1 MTTKIL
7 DKSTPQPEHEQRFV
21 RHGLTWQQFKA
32 IQASFEDVP
41 GVRLS
46 YLDGTLELMTIRE
59 PHEVVSTILGV
70 LLALYFAE
78 IGINVYGTGSVTLEA
93 EERGASVEPDLSYYV
108 GGTEGKDYPDLAIEV
123 VYTSGNIK
131 KLEKYKRFGVT
142 EVWFWEDE
150 QLFLYRLHEHEY
162 EQIPQ
167 SDFFPDLNLALLV
180 RCTLIHLRE
189 KNMTQAMTKFINE
202 IRVNN

>member
-1 MTTKIL
+1 MTTPLL
-7 DKSTPQPEHEQRFV
+7 DKSTPQPEQFV

-46 YLDGTLELMTIRE
+46 YLDGTFELMTIRE

-93 EERGASVEPDLSYYV
+93 VESASVEPDLSYYV

-123 VYTSGNIK
+123 VYTSGNTK
-131 KLEKYKRFGVT
+131 KLEKYKRFGVR
-142 EVWFWEDE
+142 EVWFWENE
-150 QLFLYRLHEHEY
+150 QLFLYRLQEQEY
-162 EQIPQ
+162 EQIAQ
-167 SDFFPDLNLALLV
+167 SEFFPDLNLALLL
-180 RCTLIHLRE
+180 RCSLIHLRE
-189 KNMTQAMTKFINE
+189 KNMTQAMTEFIKE